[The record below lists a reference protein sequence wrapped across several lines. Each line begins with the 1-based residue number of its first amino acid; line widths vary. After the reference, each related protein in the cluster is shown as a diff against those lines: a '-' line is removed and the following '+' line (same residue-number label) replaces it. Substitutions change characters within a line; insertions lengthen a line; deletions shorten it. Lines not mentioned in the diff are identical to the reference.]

1 MLTGKTVIIGVTG
14 SIAAYK
20 AANLASMLVKLHAC
34 VHVIMTKNAANFIHP
49 ITFESLTKNKCLVD
63 TFDRNFQ
70 FHVAHVSLAQ
80 QADIL
85 IVAPASANTI
95 AKLAYGIADDMLST
109 TTLAAKCKK
118 IIVPAMN
125 TNMYENPIV
134 QDNIEKLKSY
144 GMIVVEPESGRLA
157 CGDIGKG
164 KMPKEERLVD
174 YIVKEIAMEKTFLHK
189 KIIVTAGAT
198 REAIDPVRFIS
209 NHSSGKMGYA
219 IARQASLKGADVV
232 LIHGQTALD
241 EVPFVKM
248 IPVTTAKEMFEAVKK
263 ESQDADIIIKAAA
276 VADYRPKQ
284 AADQKIKKSD
294 ASYSILLE
302 RTDDILKFL
311 GEHKKEG
318 QFICG
323 FAMETEKLLE
333 HAREKLVKKKIDM
346 IVANSLKEKG
356 AGFGGDTN
364 RVTILTREDEYPLE
378 LMSKEETAKTI
389 LTYINHAIVMKK

>member
-34 VHVIMTKNAANFIHP
+34 VHVVMTKNAANFIHP

-144 GMIVVEPESGRLA
+144 GMIVIEPESGRLA

-346 IVANSLKEKG
+346 IVANSLNEKG
-356 AGFGGDTN
+356 AGFGVDTN

>member
-346 IVANSLKEKG
+346 IVANSLNEKG
-356 AGFGGDTN
+356 AGFGVDTN

>member
-34 VHVIMTKNAANFIHP
+34 VHVIITKNAANFIHP

-346 IVANSLKEKG
+346 IVANSLNEKG
-356 AGFGGDTN
+356 AGFGVDTN